1 MKLAPWYIRQKPM
14 SAPKARKT
22 SLAERLRE
30 NHDDLMALNDCH
42 EFVDDQKHKEMGHL
56 IVAALQRSTIESLP
70 AVLCP
75 LLP

>member
-1 MKLAPWYIRQKPM
+1 M
-14 SAPKARKT
+14 SALKARKT
-22 SLAERLRE
+22 ASVVERLRE
-30 NHDDLMALNDCH
+30 NHKEIMALNDCH